1 MRFGGLL
8 KEVIKEHGSGVLE
21 EDYLYGILTDKG
33 LNTDRDISYAER
45 AIIKEL
51 CKKGDLAKLCSSKKP
66 RNKELVFRDVL
77 NEYVYGRGLQESL
90 VSDVLSELAIAIG
103 FVANRDEWQSKGLG
117 KIVAAGNTSP
127 NASVASPPAPKVGPT
142 ALPAGNYPAGHTQ
155 ASQVKKTVRGKTIK
169 WLLASVCIILLMAIS
184 YSYIKPRLN
193 PPPQKLS
200 FDDREMLTGN
210 YSLTNDDGT
219 VSTAAIYY
227 DEYSGEYTLT
237 VYSGYA
243 PYTTRIA
250 ITEGR
255 IEAGELGVGTASFDK
270 ITQEIII
277 VLNKGDNQC
286 VLSKYL

>member
-1 MRFGGLL
+1 MRFGDLL

-51 CKKGDLAKLCSSKKP
+51 CKKGDLAKLGSSKKP

-103 FVANRDEWQSKGLG
+103 FVANRDEWQSKGTG
-117 KIVAAGNTSP
+117 KTVA
-127 NASVASPPAPKVGPT
+127 
-142 ALPAGNYPAGHTQ
+142 AGNYPAGHTQ

-169 WLLASVCIILLMAIS
+169 WLLASVGIILLMAIS

-243 PYTTRIA
+243 PYTTHIA